1 MHYILELNKLAYLH
15 LKSPKKKNVIVQHL
29 KNEMS
34 SN

>member
-15 LKSPKKKNVIVQHL
+15 LKSKNKKNLIVQHL